1 MTICASV
8 LESDRL
14 RLRRLET
21 GDVTEAYCRW
31 MNDSEVTRHLECR
44 FQTHTLESLREYV
57 GRLQDD
63 ADNFLFAIL
72 LKQEERHIGN
82 IKLGPV
88 NWTHRFAD
96 LGLLIGE
103 KDCWDQGY
111 ATEAIRLLRRFAFDE
126 LGLHKLQAGCY
137 DTNPSSARAFQ
148 KAGFVKEGH
157 RRAQFLC
164 EGRYVGQLLLGCVN
178 PAQPLAA

>member
-1 MTICASV
+1 MAHCTSI
-8 LESDRL
+8 LESERL
-14 RLRRLET
+14 TLRPLERAS
-21 GDVTEAYCRW
+21 VTEAYCSW
-31 MNDSEVTRHLECR
+31 LNDPEVTRHLECR
-44 FQTHTLESLREYV
+44 FQSHTPESVREYV

-63 ADNFLFAIL
+63 TDNFLFAIF
-72 LKQEERHIGN
+72 LKEGERHIGN

-88 NWTHRFAD
+88 NWTHHFAEV
-96 LGLLIGE
+96 GLLIGE

-126 LGLHKLQAGCY
+126 LGLHRLQAGCY
-137 DTNPSSARAFQ
+137 DTNPGSSRAFQ

-157 RRAQFLC
+157 RHGQFLS